1 MEVQLEQLH
10 VLKGLMESDYLS
22 MTAGMEKIFIKK
34 VTKSKTHLAINDS
47 KETEEEL
54 EEYKSGRLYNWDS
67 FMHQLNE

>member
-22 MTAGMEKIFIKK
+22 MTAGLEKIFIKK
-34 VTKSKTHLAINDS
+34 VKKSKTHLAVNDA

-67 FMHQLNE
+67 FMHQLEE